1 MSKATL
7 FNFDKVADAYDSYY
21 QNDLGKRIDN
31 LEKRIVGLFINEFN
45 HKDVLEIGCGTGH
58 WTSFLSEQGLKVIGI
73 DISDKMLEKAK
84 SKNIPNAKF
93 EVNDATNLPY
103 ADESIEN
110 IVCITSLEFIKN
122 KDKALKEMHRVLKKN
137 GTILIGTLNKNS
149 EWYNQNK
156 DNAVYRTADLYDYN
170 SLYKAM
176 SIFGAA
182 QIQSCVFFEND
193 DLLDEKTDFSS
204 DKVKG
209 GFMVGVTQKLFL

>member
-156 DNAVYRTADLYDYN
+156 DNAVYSTADLYDYN